1 MPQETTI
8 IEGSLVENIA
18 LGIPVEDIDQSMI
31 EEVIVATGLDLIMK
45 EERIKSHDIIGNSGR
60 QLSGGQYQRVGLARA
75 LYSNPGLII
84 LDEPTSAL
92 DLVSEEIILK
102 TLHNFR
108 KEITVIIIAHSDK
121 PLHFADQVIELKS

>member
-8 IEGSLVENIA
+8 IDGSLVENIA
-18 LGIPVEDIDQSMI
+18 LGIPVEDIDQVKI
-31 EEVIVATGLDLIMK
+31 EEVLVATGLDLIMK
-45 EERIKSHDIIGNSGR
+45 EENIEKLDKIGRDGR

-75 LYSNPGLII
+75 LYPNPGLII

-92 DLVSEEIILK
+92 DLVSEEMILR
-102 TLHNFR
+102 TLHGLR

-121 PLHFADQVIELKS
+121 PLHFADQIIELNS